1 MILESVTEIPVYFYK
16 ISIVVINSI
25 LQHNVEHPCCF
36 VNDKT
41 VCPNQHIWMVLNLL
55 HLSIFV
61 QYR

>member
-1 MILESVTEIPVYFYK
+1 MILESVTEIPVQFYK

-41 VCPNQHIWMVLNLL
+41 VCPN
-55 HLSIFV
+55 
-61 QYR
+61 